1 MISFSPRDAFRKS
14 DQAKAWNDISASEP
28 FMKAGSAALLQMV
41 MELQSNDVS
50 EAANNQY
57 RIDGAKLFFR
67 MMMNLTS
74 SDTPKPNA
82 PTKQNLDHK
91 V

>member
-41 MELQSNDVS
+41 MDPNSTDATQ
-50 EAANNQY
+50 AACNQY
-57 RIDGAKLFFR
+57 RIEGAKIFFR
-67 MMMNLTS
+67 TLMNLTS